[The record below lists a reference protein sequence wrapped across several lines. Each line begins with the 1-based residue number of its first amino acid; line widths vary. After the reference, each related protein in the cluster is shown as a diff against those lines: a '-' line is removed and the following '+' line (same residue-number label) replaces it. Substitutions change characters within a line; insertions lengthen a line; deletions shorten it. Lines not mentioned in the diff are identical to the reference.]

1 MQWGGC
7 ICNLLELPSGSE
19 DSGET
24 GRILGRNEHNPRA
37 VSLLQLG
44 SFNSQQLTGL
54 VIKWNYAATWASRE
68 HAATSVSLA
77 IKRGILLCANK
88 QSSVN
93 L

>member
-1 MQWGGC
+1 MRLQWGGG
-7 ICNLLELPSGSE
+7 ICNLLELPNGSE

-54 VIKWNYAATWASRE
+54 VIKCNYAATWPSRE
-68 HAATSVSLA
+68 HALTSVSLA
-77 IKRGILLCANK
+77 TAKRN
-88 QSSVN
+88 SSVCQ
-93 L
+93 